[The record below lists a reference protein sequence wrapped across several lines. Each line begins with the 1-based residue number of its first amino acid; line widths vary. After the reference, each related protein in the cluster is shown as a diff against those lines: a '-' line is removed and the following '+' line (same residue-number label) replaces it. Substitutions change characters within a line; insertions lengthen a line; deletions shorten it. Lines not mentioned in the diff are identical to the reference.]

1 MHRVGGR
8 VFIISGLVL
17 ALGSVWTWFCSF
29 CRNGGSDPLRPDVGF
44 KRLAFGGGVVISLSY
59 PSSSHSIKRVIGVY
73 TLNILTNNLWLRR
86 WFATLSRI
94 VFLLAFLC

>member
-59 PSSSHSIKRVIGVY
+59 PSSSQSIKRVIGVY
-73 TLNILTNNLWLRR
+73 TLNRAYQ
-86 WFATLSRI
+86 FQ
-94 VFLLAFLC
+94 